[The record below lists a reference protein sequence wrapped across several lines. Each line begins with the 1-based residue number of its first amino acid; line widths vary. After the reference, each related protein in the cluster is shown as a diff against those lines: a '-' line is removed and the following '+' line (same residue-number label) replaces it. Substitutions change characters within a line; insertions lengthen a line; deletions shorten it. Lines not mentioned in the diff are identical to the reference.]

1 MSLALVTGGCGFIG
15 RHLAEALLLQGG
27 SVRVLDIAEPHDL
40 PEAVEYHHGSILD
53 AERLRLAMQ
62 NATQVFHIAG
72 LSHFWTRRMADLDDI
87 NAGGTRMVLAAA
99 AAAGVRRVVHCSTEV
114 VLLSMCRPRG
124 TPADEDHLPPL
135 AELAGPYTRSK
146 HAAEQAALAAVRDG
160 LDVVIANPTIPIG
173 AGDHNLTPPA
183 AMLAR
188 FLDGKAPLYLDCTL
202 NLVDVRD
209 LATGFLLAAERGR
222 SGERYVLGGDNLTMR
237 DLLDRV
243 EQLSGRKMPH
253 LPLPG
258 PAALTIG
265 AVSEWIA
272 THVTGRAPPA
282 THEGVQLALW
292 SAPLESSKARNELGY
307 RPGPVDTALAETLRW
322 LMDGT
327 EARSPS
333 LVCAA

>member
-1 MSLALVTGGCGFIG
+1 MSLTLVTGGCGFIG
-15 RHLAEALLLQGG
+15 RHLAEALLVQGRG
-27 SVRVLDIAEPHDL
+27 VRVLDLAEPHDL

-53 AERLRLAMQ
+53 AGRLGLAMQ
-62 NATQVFHIAG
+62 NVTQVFHIAG
-72 LSHFWTRRMADLDDI
+72 LSHFWTRRMDVLDEV

-124 TPADEDHLPPL
+124 TPASEERLPPL

-146 HAAEQAALAAVRDG
+146 HAAEQAALAAVREG
-160 LDVVIANPTIPIG
+160 LDVVIASPTIPIG
-173 AGDHNLTPPA
+173 AGDYNLTPPA

-222 SGERYVLGGDNLTMR
+222 RGERYVLGGDNLTMR

-243 EQLSGRKMPH
+243 EKLSGRKMPS

-258 PAALTIG
+258 PVALTIG

-272 THVTGRAPPA
+272 TRVTGIAPPA
-282 THEGVQLALW
+282 TREGVQLALW
-292 SAPLESSKARNELGY
+292 SAPFESRKARTELGY
-307 RPGPVDTALAETLRW
+307 RPRPVDAALAETLRW
-322 LMDGT
+322 LMDGPET
-327 EARSPS
+327 RRP